1 MRKKILVPT
10 DFSAN
15 ALSAARYACQVA
27 TQNNYD
33 ILLFHC
39 YTTSTVDTADSQ
51 IQELKSTLLQEY
63 SALQIETECVSR
75 LLTDVLPEYAVAPTF
90 VLIVLGTTG
99 AGKGKSVIWGSNTS
113 FITSKAKIP
122 VIAIPSATEK
132 FSTDKAAILT
142 NFKAEEIETLNAY
155 INDVSPIKHLDIIH
169 IFKDNKKAAEVQQDL
184 EDWTF
189 NIKQLSGIESIN
201 IIAQPIQHDNE
212 ELDTIPEV
220 INHIITTNNYDS
232 ILVTKTRKS
241 FFERIINT
249 SVSRQITLTLQKPT
263 FFDNI

>member
-15 ALSAARYACQVA
+15 ALSAARYACQIA
-27 TQNNYD
+27 QQNNYD
-33 ILLFHC
+33 IHLFHC
-39 YTTSTVDTADSQ
+39 YTTSTVDTADAQ
-51 IQELKSTLLQEY
+51 IQELKTELSQEY
-63 SALQIETECVSR
+63 PIVHFNTECVSR
-75 LLTDVLPEYAVAPTF
+75 LLIDVLPEYAVAPTF
-90 VLIVLGTTG
+90 VLIVMGTTG

-113 FITSKAKIP
+113 LISSKAKVP
-122 VIAIPSATEK
+122 VIAIPSSTEA
-132 FSTDKAAILT
+132 FSTEKAAILT
-142 NFKAEEIETLNAY
+142 NFKAEEIETLNNY

-169 IFKDNKKAAEVQQDL
+169 IYKDAKKATQIQQEL

-189 NIKQLSGIESIN
+189 NIKQLSGIESIH
-201 IIAQPIQHDNE
+201 IIAKPIEHDNE
-212 ELDTIPEV
+212 ELDTVPEV
-220 INHIITTNNYDS
+220 INHIISSNNYDA

-241 FFERIINT
+241 FFERFMNT